1 MKYACM
7 NFHYAK
13 RIPHGANIAYSVF
26 NDYNEWCGVIVF
38 GYPSTNGVVKQ
49 FGIPNGS
56 ILELRRVALNSK
68 HGVTSKA
75 LALAMKLL
83 KKDCPLVK
91 LLVSYS
97 DKGQN
102 HYGIIY
108 QATNWHFVGESNS
121 SGVEYLIDGKWMH
134 SRWAKSDI
142 KRKVA
147 GKRKYIYPLHKSMV
161 EYCKSMSKPYPKKQ
175 HAHEVNEDKR
185 NASCIE
191 IEGANPIHA
200 L

>member
-142 KRKVA
+142 KRKWQE
-147 GKRKYIYPLHKSMV
+147 KENTYIHCTKVWLNIASQCQNHILKNNMRM
-161 EYCKSMSKPYPKKQ
+161 KLMKI
-175 HAHEVNEDKR
+175 
-185 NASCIE
+185 NAMH
-191 IEGANPIHA
+191 PA
-200 L
+200 LK